1 MFISSMFTRLKFS
14 VGLRLMIILTVDY
27 FLELFGLKTNEKK
40 LKNQWENVLIERN
53 QKIITLKKLK
63 TGSLTFF

>member
-14 VGLRLMIILTVDY
+14 VGLRLTIILTVDY

-40 LKNQWENVLIERN
+40 
-53 QKIITLKKLK
+53 
-63 TGSLTFF
+63 